1 MIFRLTQ
8 LLLVFSFCAA
18 LHAAPPPKVLHVLL
32 TGPEAALDPALA
44 TDLTSLSII
53 ENIFDA
59 PLRYDY
65 LARPVQ
71 LQANTLAALPEVSSD
86 GKSYLLRLRR
96 GILFTS
102 DAAFAGRARELTAFD
117 YAYSIK
123 RLYDPALKSP
133 WLFMFEGKL
142 LGDEKLRPDSG
153 KFNVDTPIAGVQVL
167 DRYNLRIS
175 LKEADRNFLYV
186 LASPAASAVAREV
199 VEKYAGQVGNHPLGT
214 GPFMLGQWQRNA
226 RIQLLANPAYAGV
239 FSSKAVPADQ
249 RERQILNDLQG
260 QRLPRVGSVE
270 IKIIEEPQA
279 RVLGFL
285 SGEFDYLEQV
295 PPALSDMLLR
305 AGKLKPELA
314 QQGLQLALFAPLQTY
329 YMWMNMEDAVLGG
342 YTPEKIA
349 LRRAIAL
356 SYDSAQ
362 DIALMEKGLALAAQ
376 SPLPPAV
383 LGYDKSY
390 RSPLAH
396 DLKLAN
402 ALLDKFGY
410 RRGQDGYRNLPDGQP
425 LTLSM
430 HSLASG
436 VGRLRD
442 ELWRN
447 NLQAIGVRISFKT
460 DKHAEIIKAARLGKV
475 QMTEANWIADI
486 PDGENF
492 YQLLYG
498 PNRGR
503 ANYARFN
510 LPAFNALYE
519 QSRQLADSPQ
529 RQRLYREMAQL
540 LHAYTPWVL
549 RIHPLSAD
557 VWQPWLKNYQR
568 HPVSLTSWRYLD
580 LDMDLESR

>member
-1 MIFRLTQ
+1 MLVRLTQ
-8 LLLVFSFCAA
+8 LLLMFLFCASV
-18 LHAAPPPKVLHVLL
+18 HAAPPPKVLRVLL

-44 TDLTSLSII
+44 TDVASLSIN

-59 PLRYDY
+59 MLRYDY
-65 LARPVQ
+65 LARPLT
-71 LQANTLAALPEVSSD
+71 LQANTLAAMPQVSND
-86 GKSYLLRLRR
+86 GKTYLMRLRP
-96 GILFTS
+96 GILFTP
-102 DAAFAGRARELTAFD
+102 DAAFKGHARELTAFD

-133 WLFMFEGKL
+133 WLFLFEGKL
-142 LGDEKLRPDSG
+142 LDDEKLRSAQFD
-153 KFNVDTPIAGVQVL
+153 VDTPIAGVQAL
-167 DRYNLRIS
+167 DRYTLRIS
-175 LKEADRNFLYV
+175 LKEPDRNFLFL
-186 LASPAASAVAREV
+186 LATPASAAVAREV
-199 VEKYAGQVGNHPLGT
+199 VQAYGAQLGNHAVGT

-226 RIQLLANPAYAGV
+226 RIQLLANPAYSAR
-239 FSSKAVPADQ
+239 FSSKALATDQ
-249 RERQILNDLQG
+249 RTRQILQNLQG
-260 QRLPRVGSVE
+260 QRLPRLERIE
-270 IKIIEEPQA
+270 IKIVEEPQA

-285 SGEFDYLEQV
+285 SGEFDYLEQL
-295 PPALSDMLLR
+295 PPALSEMLLNESE
-305 AGKLKPELA
+305 LKPELA
-314 QQGLQLALFAPLQTY
+314 KKGIQLGLFAPLQTY

-342 YTPEKIA
+342 YTPDRIA

-356 SYDSAQ
+356 SYDSAE
-362 DIALMEKGLALAAQ
+362 DIRLMEKGLALAAH

-383 LGYDKSY
+383 LGYDQGY
-390 RSPLAH
+390 RSPLVH

-410 RRGQDGYRNLPDGQP
+410 SRAVDGYRTLPDGQP
-425 LTLSM
+425 LTLTM

-442 ELWRN
+442 ELWRKN
-447 NLQAIGVRISFKT
+447 MQALAIRISFKT
-460 DKHAEIIKAARLGKV
+460 DKHAEILKAARLGKV

-519 QSRQLADSPQ
+519 QSHGLADTPQ

-540 LHAYTPWVL
+540 MHAYTPWVL

-557 VWQPWLKNYQR
+557 LWQPWLKNYLR
-568 HPVSLTSWRYLD
+568 HPVSLTTWRYLD
-580 LDMDLESR
+580 LESR